1 MILIDIRKSN
11 KLKDS
16 EYSAF
21 IKFDYNSKIV
31 DAIRELPFRYYNPSE
46 TEWEVP
52 TNKVE
57 YLINKLKEFDI
68 KIFGKITIFEDKNTN
83 IGLPEGFEFKT
94 KPFSHQLEGVEYGL
108 KYDRWFLGDEQGL
121 GKALALDTKI
131 YTYPSGYKLMRDIEV
146 GDYVYGKDG
155 RPTRVTATYY
165 HKDVEMYRF
174 TFSDG
179 ISIDCCKD
187 HLWQIHTQ
195 HGYKVVDTNW
205 FLQKNQFGVVR
216 KDKLFSGGSYN
227 YYIDRCEP
235 VQFRFMPVDLH
246 PYILGSLLGDGS
258 LNGGSV
264 NFTTKDE
271 ESVRRINELLPEGY
285 ILHSSASMGD
295 ISYNIVNLDNKPN
308 PKGSNIIKM
317 WLKDLKLMGTNSHT
331 KFIPHIYKYNSPE
344 IRIAVLQG
352 LLDTDGYA
360 TKDNLVQ
367 YTTVSKQLAEDVRFL
382 VESLGGMCNWYEGT
396 CGYNDKITGVAY
408 TLTIRIDDP
417 SKLFM
422 LERKRSLLKPRH
434 FKPRRQIVSIERIE
448 NADAKCITVDSK
460 DHLYLAEHF
469 VVTHNTK
476 QIIDIAVARKVMYGY
491 RFCLIVCG
499 VNTLKWNWVNEI
511 HTHSK
516 EDAYIL
522 GQRRKGTKIRIGS
535 TKDKLEDLKLMYD
548 IKEPHPY
555 FIITNVESFRDKNIA
570 DTISDLCKKGI
581 IGMCAADEMHK
592 MKNPTAQQTK
602 GFLKCLPYCRIG
614 MTGTP
619 LMNSPMDLY
628 VILKWLGY
636 ESHAFYS
643 FKQHYCVMG
652 GYGGYEIVGYKNL
665 DQLTAQVREIM
676 LRRLKSEVLDL
687 PEKIYV
693 DDIVEMEGKQAV
705 MYKEVEAGLKADYIN
720 GDIDLTNPLSAL
732 IRLRQTTGYP
742 GILSDEITESAK
754 LDRMEELVE
763 NCTSN
768 DEKVLIFSNWTQITD
783 AICNKLKSEGHKVG
797 VITGET
803 PDSSRQEIVDVF
815 QNSSNL
821 SVLVGTI
828 GAMGTGL
835 TLTAATTVI
844 FVDEPWNKALFDQ
857 AVDRAHRIGQKNNIT
872 IYSIMCKDTIDERIH
887 NLIYKKGAMSDAII
901 DGKVVGNKNEVF
913 DYLLNG

>member
-68 KIFGKITIFEDKNTN
+68 KICGKLTIFEDKNTN

-94 KPFSHQLEGVEYGL
+94 KPFSHQLEGVKYGL

-121 GKALALDTKI
+121 GK
-131 YTYPSGYKLMRDIEV
+131 
-146 GDYVYGKDG
+146 
-155 RPTRVTATYY
+155 
-165 HKDVEMYRF
+165 
-174 TFSDG
+174 
-179 ISIDCCKD
+179 
-187 HLWQIHTQ
+187 
-195 HGYKVVDTNW
+195 
-205 FLQKNQFGVVR
+205 
-216 KDKLFSGGSYN
+216 
-227 YYIDRCEP
+227 
-235 VQFRFMPVDLH
+235 
-246 PYILGSLLGDGS
+246 
-258 LNGGSV
+258 
-264 NFTTKDE
+264 
-271 ESVRRINELLPEGY
+271 
-285 ILHSSASMGD
+285 
-295 ISYNIVNLDNKPN
+295 
-308 PKGSNIIKM
+308 
-317 WLKDLKLMGTNSHT
+317 
-331 KFIPHIYKYNSPE
+331 
-344 IRIAVLQG
+344 
-352 LLDTDGYA
+352 
-360 TKDNLVQ
+360 
-367 YTTVSKQLAEDVRFL
+367 SKQV
-382 VESLGGMCNWYEGT
+382 
-396 CGYNDKITGVAY
+396 
-408 TLTIRIDDP
+408 
-417 SKLFM
+417 
-422 LERKRSLLKPRH
+422 
-434 FKPRRQIVSIERIE
+434 
-448 NADAKCITVDSK
+448 
-460 DHLYLAEHF
+460 
-469 VVTHNTK
+469 
-476 QIIDIAVARKVMYGY
+476 IDIAVARKVMYGY

-602 GFLKCLPYCRIG
+602 GFLKCLPDCRIG

-687 PEKIYV
+687 PEKVYV
-693 DDIVEMEGKQAV
+693 DDVVEMNGKQAV
-705 MYKEVEAGLKADYIN
+705 MYKEVEAGLKADYIS

-742 GILSDEITESAK
+742 GILSETITESAK

-768 DEKVLIFSNWTQITD
+768 NEKVIIFSNWTQMTD
-783 AICNKLKSEGHKVG
+783 AICNKLKSVGYKVG

-803 PDSSRQEIVDVF
+803 PDISRQEIVDVF
-815 QNSSNL
+815 QNSSDL
-821 SVLVGTI
+821 KVLVGTI

-835 TLTAATTVI
+835 TLTEATTVI
-844 FVDEPWNKALFDQ
+844 FLDEPWNKALFDQ

-913 DYLLNG
+913 NYLLNG

>member
-57 YLINKLKEFDI
+57 YLINKFKEFDI
-68 KIFGKITIFEDKNTN
+68 KICGKITIFEDKNTN

-121 GKALALDTKI
+121 GK
-131 YTYPSGYKLMRDIEV
+131 
-146 GDYVYGKDG
+146 
-155 RPTRVTATYY
+155 
-165 HKDVEMYRF
+165 
-174 TFSDG
+174 
-179 ISIDCCKD
+179 
-187 HLWQIHTQ
+187 
-195 HGYKVVDTNW
+195 
-205 FLQKNQFGVVR
+205 
-216 KDKLFSGGSYN
+216 
-227 YYIDRCEP
+227 
-235 VQFRFMPVDLH
+235 
-246 PYILGSLLGDGS
+246 
-258 LNGGSV
+258 
-264 NFTTKDE
+264 
-271 ESVRRINELLPEGY
+271 
-285 ILHSSASMGD
+285 
-295 ISYNIVNLDNKPN
+295 
-308 PKGSNIIKM
+308 
-317 WLKDLKLMGTNSHT
+317 
-331 KFIPHIYKYNSPE
+331 
-344 IRIAVLQG
+344 
-352 LLDTDGYA
+352 
-360 TKDNLVQ
+360 
-367 YTTVSKQLAEDVRFL
+367 SKQV
-382 VESLGGMCNWYEGT
+382 
-396 CGYNDKITGVAY
+396 
-408 TLTIRIDDP
+408 
-417 SKLFM
+417 
-422 LERKRSLLKPRH
+422 
-434 FKPRRQIVSIERIE
+434 
-448 NADAKCITVDSK
+448 
-460 DHLYLAEHF
+460 
-469 VVTHNTK
+469 
-476 QIIDIAVARKVMYGY
+476 IDIAVARKIMYGY
-491 RFCLIVCG
+491 KFCLIVCG

-511 HTHSK
+511 HTHSN
-516 EDAYIL
+516 EDVYIL
-522 GQRRKGTKIRIGS
+522 GQRRKGTKIIIGS
-535 TKDKLEDLKLMYD
+535 TKDKLNDLKLMYNMG
-548 IKEPHPY
+548 EPHPY
-555 FIITNVESFRDKNIA
+555 FIITNIESFRDKDIA

-602 GFLKCLPYCRIG
+602 GFLKCLPDCRIG

-687 PEKIYV
+687 PEKVYV
-693 DDIVEMEGKQAV
+693 DDVVEMDGKQAV
-705 MYKEVEAGLKADYIN
+705 MYKEVEAGLKADYIS

-742 GILSDEITESAK
+742 GILSEMVTESAK
-754 LDRMEELVE
+754 LNRMEELVE

-768 DEKVLIFSNWTQITD
+768 DEKVLIFSNWTQMTD

-815 QNSSNL
+815 QNSSDL
-821 SVLVGTI
+821 KVLVGTI

-844 FVDEPWNKALFDQ
+844 FLDEPWNKALFDQ

-913 DYLLNG
+913 NYLLNG

>member
-52 TNKVE
+52 TNRVE
-57 YLINKLKEFDI
+57 YLINKFKEFDI
-68 KIFGKITIFEDKNTN
+68 KICGKITIFEDKNTN

-121 GKALALDTKI
+121 GK
-131 YTYPSGYKLMRDIEV
+131 
-146 GDYVYGKDG
+146 
-155 RPTRVTATYY
+155 
-165 HKDVEMYRF
+165 
-174 TFSDG
+174 
-179 ISIDCCKD
+179 
-187 HLWQIHTQ
+187 
-195 HGYKVVDTNW
+195 
-205 FLQKNQFGVVR
+205 
-216 KDKLFSGGSYN
+216 
-227 YYIDRCEP
+227 
-235 VQFRFMPVDLH
+235 
-246 PYILGSLLGDGS
+246 
-258 LNGGSV
+258 
-264 NFTTKDE
+264 
-271 ESVRRINELLPEGY
+271 
-285 ILHSSASMGD
+285 
-295 ISYNIVNLDNKPN
+295 
-308 PKGSNIIKM
+308 
-317 WLKDLKLMGTNSHT
+317 
-331 KFIPHIYKYNSPE
+331 
-344 IRIAVLQG
+344 
-352 LLDTDGYA
+352 
-360 TKDNLVQ
+360 
-367 YTTVSKQLAEDVRFL
+367 
-382 VESLGGMCNWYEGT
+382 
-396 CGYNDKITGVAY
+396 
-408 TLTIRIDDP
+408 
-417 SKLFM
+417 
-422 LERKRSLLKPRH
+422 
-434 FKPRRQIVSIERIE
+434 
-448 NADAKCITVDSK
+448 
-460 DHLYLAEHF
+460 
-469 VVTHNTK
+469 TK
-476 QIIDIAVARKVMYGY
+476 QVIDIAIARKLKYGY
-491 RFCLIVCG
+491 KHCLIVCG

-511 HTHSK
+511 HTHSN
-516 EDAYIL
+516 EGSYIL
-522 GQRRKGTKIRIGS
+522 GQKLSKGKIKIGS
-535 TKDKLEDLKLMYD
+535 TKDKINDLNFLLLDKLVL
-548 IKEPHPY
+548 PY

-570 DTISDLCKKGI
+570 DLIQQLCKKGI
-581 IGMCAADEMHK
+581 INMCAADEMHK
-592 MKNPTAQQTK
+592 MKNPTSQQTK
-602 GFLKCLPYCRIG
+602 GFLKCLPDCRIG

-693 DDIVEMEGKQAV
+693 DDIVEMDGKQAV

-754 LDRMEELVE
+754 LDRLEEIVE
-763 NCTSN
+763 NCISN
-768 DEKVLIFSNWTQITD
+768 DEKVIIFSNWTQMTSVIFD
-783 AICNKLKSEGHKVG
+783 KVAKYGCG

-803 PDSSRQEIVDVF
+803 ADSNRQAIVNKF
-815 QNSSNL
+815 QSDDTL
-821 SVLVGTI
+821 KVIVGTI

>member
-68 KIFGKITIFEDKNTN
+68 KICGKITIFEDKNTN

-121 GKALALDTKI
+121 GK
-131 YTYPSGYKLMRDIEV
+131 
-146 GDYVYGKDG
+146 
-155 RPTRVTATYY
+155 
-165 HKDVEMYRF
+165 
-174 TFSDG
+174 
-179 ISIDCCKD
+179 
-187 HLWQIHTQ
+187 
-195 HGYKVVDTNW
+195 
-205 FLQKNQFGVVR
+205 
-216 KDKLFSGGSYN
+216 
-227 YYIDRCEP
+227 
-235 VQFRFMPVDLH
+235 
-246 PYILGSLLGDGS
+246 
-258 LNGGSV
+258 
-264 NFTTKDE
+264 
-271 ESVRRINELLPEGY
+271 
-285 ILHSSASMGD
+285 
-295 ISYNIVNLDNKPN
+295 
-308 PKGSNIIKM
+308 
-317 WLKDLKLMGTNSHT
+317 
-331 KFIPHIYKYNSPE
+331 
-344 IRIAVLQG
+344 
-352 LLDTDGYA
+352 
-360 TKDNLVQ
+360 
-367 YTTVSKQLAEDVRFL
+367 
-382 VESLGGMCNWYEGT
+382 
-396 CGYNDKITGVAY
+396 
-408 TLTIRIDDP
+408 
-417 SKLFM
+417 
-422 LERKRSLLKPRH
+422 
-434 FKPRRQIVSIERIE
+434 
-448 NADAKCITVDSK
+448 
-460 DHLYLAEHF
+460 
-469 VVTHNTK
+469 TK
-476 QIIDIAVARKVMYGY
+476 QVIDIAVARKVMYGY

-754 LDRMEELVE
+754 LDRMEEIVE
-763 NCTSN
+763 NCISN
-768 DEKVLIFSNWTQITD
+768 DEKVIIFSNWTQMTD
-783 AICNKLKSEGHKVG
+783 AICNKLKSSGHNVG

-815 QNSSNL
+815 QNSSDL

>member
-21 IKFDYNSKIV
+21 IKFDYNSRIV

-52 TNKVE
+52 TNRVE
-57 YLINKLKEFDI
+57 YLINKFKEFDI
-68 KIFGKITIFEDKNTN
+68 KICGKITIFEDKNTN

-108 KYDRWFLGDEQGL
+108 KYDRWFLGDEQGCVSGESFVKIKEIGKPATRDIKIKNLKKAFDLDKTIKIKSLVNGRFAYMPIKAVVDKGFQKTLELNLEDTSIQCTPDHLIYTENGWVEADKIKVGDKVFTNGIQTCPLCGTTENLITYKYSKFFGYCKSCMYKSRNGTKYNEIIKKIDDSGYVRLFGKETRDMPNYDKMYGMGIYEHHQVWYENTGHIVDTSKEVVHHKNGIKTDNRFENLQLLTISEHDRLHSDTKTSHLYQFNENLDYIDRKGTRIYLKPRLQEVTSKTYL
-121 GKALALDTKI
+121 GKQQVWD
-131 YTYPSGYKLMRDIEV
+131 
-146 GDYVYGKDG
+146 
-155 RPTRVTATYY
+155 
-165 HKDVEMYRF
+165 
-174 TFSDG
+174 
-179 ISIDCCKD
+179 ISIDD
-187 HLWQIHTQ
+187 DNIH
-195 HGYKVVDTNW
+195 
-205 FLQKNQFGVVR
+205 
-216 KDKLFSGGSYN
+216 
-227 YYIDRCEP
+227 
-235 VQFRFMPVDLH
+235 
-246 PYILGSLLGDGS
+246 
-258 LNGGSV
+258 
-264 NFTTKDE
+264 NF
-271 ESVRRINELLPEGY
+271 ICN
-285 ILHSSASMGD
+285 
-295 ISYNIVNLDNKPN
+295 NIVVHN
-308 PKGSNIIKM
+308 
-317 WLKDLKLMGTNSHT
+317 
-331 KFIPHIYKYNSPE
+331 
-344 IRIAVLQG
+344 
-352 LLDTDGYA
+352 
-360 TKDNLVQ
+360 
-367 YTTVSKQLAEDVRFL
+367 
-382 VESLGGMCNWYEGT
+382 
-396 CGYNDKITGVAY
+396 CGK
-408 TLTIRIDDP
+408 
-417 SKLFM
+417 
-422 LERKRSLLKPRH
+422 
-434 FKPRRQIVSIERIE
+434 
-448 NADAKCITVDSK
+448 
-460 DHLYLAEHF
+460 
-469 VVTHNTK
+469 TK

-511 HTHSK
+511 HTHSN

-522 GQRRKGTKIRIGS
+522 GQRRKGTKIIIGS
-535 TKDKLEDLKLMYD
+535 TKDKIEDLKLMYD
-548 IKEPHPY
+548 MGEPHPY
-555 FIITNVESFRDKNIA
+555 FIITNIESFRDKDIA

-602 GFLKCLPYCRIG
+602 GFLKCLPDCRIG

-742 GILSDEITESAK
+742 GILSETITESAK
-754 LDRMEELVE
+754 LDRMEEIVE
-763 NCTSN
+763 NCISN
-768 DEKVLIFSNWTQITD
+768 DEKVIIFSNWTQMTD
-783 AICNKLKSEGHKVG
+783 AILQVLHTKLKLIGRLEPA
-797 VITGET
+797 VITGNT
-803 PDSSRQEIVDVF
+803 NDSDRQRIVDRF
-815 QNSSNL
+815 QNND
-821 SVLVGTI
+821 VCRVIVGTI

>member
-57 YLINKLKEFDI
+57 YLINKFKEFDI
-68 KIFGKITIFEDKNTN
+68 KICGKITIFEGKNTN

-121 GKALALDTKI
+121 GK
-131 YTYPSGYKLMRDIEV
+131 
-146 GDYVYGKDG
+146 
-155 RPTRVTATYY
+155 
-165 HKDVEMYRF
+165 
-174 TFSDG
+174 
-179 ISIDCCKD
+179 
-187 HLWQIHTQ
+187 
-195 HGYKVVDTNW
+195 
-205 FLQKNQFGVVR
+205 
-216 KDKLFSGGSYN
+216 
-227 YYIDRCEP
+227 
-235 VQFRFMPVDLH
+235 
-246 PYILGSLLGDGS
+246 
-258 LNGGSV
+258 
-264 NFTTKDE
+264 
-271 ESVRRINELLPEGY
+271 
-285 ILHSSASMGD
+285 
-295 ISYNIVNLDNKPN
+295 
-308 PKGSNIIKM
+308 
-317 WLKDLKLMGTNSHT
+317 
-331 KFIPHIYKYNSPE
+331 
-344 IRIAVLQG
+344 
-352 LLDTDGYA
+352 
-360 TKDNLVQ
+360 
-367 YTTVSKQLAEDVRFL
+367 SKQV
-382 VESLGGMCNWYEGT
+382 
-396 CGYNDKITGVAY
+396 
-408 TLTIRIDDP
+408 
-417 SKLFM
+417 
-422 LERKRSLLKPRH
+422 
-434 FKPRRQIVSIERIE
+434 
-448 NADAKCITVDSK
+448 
-460 DHLYLAEHF
+460 
-469 VVTHNTK
+469 
-476 QIIDIAVARKVMYGY
+476 IDIAVARKVMYGY

-742 GILSDEITESAK
+742 GILSETITESAK

-768 DEKVLIFSNWTQITD
+768 DEKVIIFSNWTQMTD
-783 AICNKLKSEGHKVG
+783 AICNKLKSVGYKVG

-803 PDSSRQEIVDVF
+803 PDISRQEIVDVF
-815 QNSSNL
+815 QNSSDL
-821 SVLVGTI
+821 KVLVGTI

>member
-83 IGLPEGFEFKT
+83 IELPEGFEFKT

-108 KYDRWFLGDEQGL
+108 KYDRWFLGDEQGCISGESFVKIKEI
-121 GKALALDTKI
+121 GKPATRDIKIKNLKKAFDLDKTIKIKSLVNGRFAYMPIKAVVDKGFQKTLELNLEDTSIQCTPDHLIYTENGWVEADKIKVGDKVFTNGIQTCPLCGTTKNLITYKYSKFFGYCKSCMYKSRNGTKYNEIIKKIDDSGYVRLFGKETRDMPNYDKMYGMGIYEHHQVWYENTGHIVDTSKEVVHHKNGIKTDNRFENLQLLTISEHDKLHSDTK
-131 YTYPSGYKLMRDIEV
+131 TS
-146 GDYVYGKDG
+146 
-155 RPTRVTATYY
+155 
-165 HKDVEMYRF
+165 
-174 TFSDG
+174 
-179 ISIDCCKD
+179 
-187 HLWQIHTQ
+187 HL
-195 HGYKVVDTNW
+195 Y
-205 FLQKNQFGVVR
+205 QFNENL
-216 KDKLFSGGSYN
+216 D
-227 YYIDRCEP
+227 YIDRK
-235 VQFRFMPVDLH
+235 
-246 PYILGSLLGDGS
+246 G
-258 LNGGSV
+258 
-264 NFTTKDE
+264 T
-271 ESVRRINELLPEGY
+271 RIY
-285 ILHSSASMGD
+285 
-295 ISYNIVNLDNKPN
+295 
-308 PKGSNIIKM
+308 
-317 WLKDLKLMGTNSHT
+317 
-331 KFIPHIYKYNSPE
+331 
-344 IRIAVLQG
+344 
-352 LLDTDGYA
+352 
-360 TKDNLVQ
+360 
-367 YTTVSKQLAEDVRFL
+367 
-382 VESLGGMCNWYEGT
+382 
-396 CGYNDKITGVAY
+396 
-408 TLTIRIDDP
+408 
-417 SKLFM
+417 
-422 LERKRSLLKPRH
+422 LKPRLQEVTSKTYLGKQQVWDIAIDDDNIH
-434 FKPRRQIVSIERIE
+434 NFICNNIV
-448 NADAKCITVDSK
+448 V
-460 DHLYLAEHF
+460 
-469 VVTHNTK
+469 HNCGKTK

-693 DDIVEMEGKQAV
+693 DEIVEMEGKQAV
-705 MYKEVEAGLKADYIN
+705 MYKEVESGIKADYISGN
-720 GDIDLTNPLSAL
+720 IDLTNPLSAL

-754 LDRMEELVE
+754 LDRMGEIVE
-763 NCTSN
+763 NCISN
-768 DEKVLIFSNWTQITD
+768 DEKVIIFSNWTQMTD
-783 AICNKLKSEGHKVG
+783 AILQVLHTKLKLIGRLEPA
-797 VITGET
+797 VITGNT
-803 PDSSRQEIVDVF
+803 NDSDRQQIVDRF
-815 QNSSNL
+815 QNND
-821 SVLVGTI
+821 VCRVIIGTI

>member
-68 KIFGKITIFEDKNTN
+68 KICGKITIFEDKNTN

-121 GKALALDTKI
+121 GK
-131 YTYPSGYKLMRDIEV
+131 
-146 GDYVYGKDG
+146 
-155 RPTRVTATYY
+155 
-165 HKDVEMYRF
+165 
-174 TFSDG
+174 
-179 ISIDCCKD
+179 
-187 HLWQIHTQ
+187 
-195 HGYKVVDTNW
+195 
-205 FLQKNQFGVVR
+205 
-216 KDKLFSGGSYN
+216 
-227 YYIDRCEP
+227 
-235 VQFRFMPVDLH
+235 
-246 PYILGSLLGDGS
+246 
-258 LNGGSV
+258 
-264 NFTTKDE
+264 
-271 ESVRRINELLPEGY
+271 
-285 ILHSSASMGD
+285 
-295 ISYNIVNLDNKPN
+295 
-308 PKGSNIIKM
+308 
-317 WLKDLKLMGTNSHT
+317 
-331 KFIPHIYKYNSPE
+331 
-344 IRIAVLQG
+344 
-352 LLDTDGYA
+352 
-360 TKDNLVQ
+360 
-367 YTTVSKQLAEDVRFL
+367 
-382 VESLGGMCNWYEGT
+382 
-396 CGYNDKITGVAY
+396 
-408 TLTIRIDDP
+408 
-417 SKLFM
+417 
-422 LERKRSLLKPRH
+422 
-434 FKPRRQIVSIERIE
+434 
-448 NADAKCITVDSK
+448 
-460 DHLYLAEHF
+460 
-469 VVTHNTK
+469 TK
-476 QIIDIAVARKVMYGY
+476 QVIDIAVARKVMYGY

-693 DDIVEMEGKQAV
+693 DDIVEMDGKQAV

-768 DEKVLIFSNWTQITD
+768 DEKVIIFSNWTQMTD
-783 AICNKLKSEGHKVG
+783 AICNKLKSSGHNVG

-815 QNSSNL
+815 QNSSDL

>member
-57 YLINKLKEFDI
+57 YLINKLKGFDI
-68 KIFGKITIFEDKNTN
+68 KICGKLTIFEDKNTN

-121 GKALALDTKI
+121 GK
-131 YTYPSGYKLMRDIEV
+131 
-146 GDYVYGKDG
+146 
-155 RPTRVTATYY
+155 
-165 HKDVEMYRF
+165 
-174 TFSDG
+174 
-179 ISIDCCKD
+179 
-187 HLWQIHTQ
+187 
-195 HGYKVVDTNW
+195 
-205 FLQKNQFGVVR
+205 
-216 KDKLFSGGSYN
+216 
-227 YYIDRCEP
+227 
-235 VQFRFMPVDLH
+235 
-246 PYILGSLLGDGS
+246 
-258 LNGGSV
+258 
-264 NFTTKDE
+264 
-271 ESVRRINELLPEGY
+271 
-285 ILHSSASMGD
+285 
-295 ISYNIVNLDNKPN
+295 
-308 PKGSNIIKM
+308 
-317 WLKDLKLMGTNSHT
+317 
-331 KFIPHIYKYNSPE
+331 
-344 IRIAVLQG
+344 
-352 LLDTDGYA
+352 
-360 TKDNLVQ
+360 
-367 YTTVSKQLAEDVRFL
+367 
-382 VESLGGMCNWYEGT
+382 
-396 CGYNDKITGVAY
+396 
-408 TLTIRIDDP
+408 
-417 SKLFM
+417 
-422 LERKRSLLKPRH
+422 
-434 FKPRRQIVSIERIE
+434 
-448 NADAKCITVDSK
+448 
-460 DHLYLAEHF
+460 
-469 VVTHNTK
+469 TK
-476 QIIDIAVARKVMYGY
+476 QVIDIAVARKVMYGY

-548 IKEPHPY
+548 RKEPHPY

-768 DEKVLIFSNWTQITD
+768 DEKVIIFSNWTQMTD
-783 AICNKLKSEGHKVG
+783 AICNKLKSSRHKVG

-815 QNSSNL
+815 QNSSDL

-913 DYLLNG
+913 NYLLNG

>member
-57 YLINKLKEFDI
+57 YLINKLKGFDI
-68 KIFGKITIFEDKNTN
+68 KICGKLTIFEDKNTN

-121 GKALALDTKI
+121 GK
-131 YTYPSGYKLMRDIEV
+131 
-146 GDYVYGKDG
+146 
-155 RPTRVTATYY
+155 
-165 HKDVEMYRF
+165 
-174 TFSDG
+174 
-179 ISIDCCKD
+179 
-187 HLWQIHTQ
+187 
-195 HGYKVVDTNW
+195 
-205 FLQKNQFGVVR
+205 
-216 KDKLFSGGSYN
+216 
-227 YYIDRCEP
+227 
-235 VQFRFMPVDLH
+235 
-246 PYILGSLLGDGS
+246 
-258 LNGGSV
+258 
-264 NFTTKDE
+264 
-271 ESVRRINELLPEGY
+271 
-285 ILHSSASMGD
+285 
-295 ISYNIVNLDNKPN
+295 
-308 PKGSNIIKM
+308 
-317 WLKDLKLMGTNSHT
+317 
-331 KFIPHIYKYNSPE
+331 
-344 IRIAVLQG
+344 
-352 LLDTDGYA
+352 
-360 TKDNLVQ
+360 
-367 YTTVSKQLAEDVRFL
+367 
-382 VESLGGMCNWYEGT
+382 
-396 CGYNDKITGVAY
+396 
-408 TLTIRIDDP
+408 
-417 SKLFM
+417 
-422 LERKRSLLKPRH
+422 
-434 FKPRRQIVSIERIE
+434 
-448 NADAKCITVDSK
+448 
-460 DHLYLAEHF
+460 
-469 VVTHNTK
+469 TK
-476 QIIDIAVARKVMYGY
+476 QVIDIAVARKVMYGY

-548 IKEPHPY
+548 RKEPHPY

-754 LDRMEELVE
+754 LDRMEEIVE
-763 NCTSN
+763 NCISN
-768 DEKVLIFSNWTQITD
+768 DEKVIIFSNWTQMTSVIFD
-783 AICNKLKSEGHKVG
+783 KVAKYGCG

-803 PDSSRQEIVDVF
+803 ADSNRQAIVNKF
-815 QNSSNL
+815 QSDDTL
-821 SVLVGTI
+821 KVIVGTI

>member
-68 KIFGKITIFEDKNTN
+68 KICGKITIFEDKNTN

-121 GKALALDTKI
+121 GK
-131 YTYPSGYKLMRDIEV
+131 
-146 GDYVYGKDG
+146 
-155 RPTRVTATYY
+155 
-165 HKDVEMYRF
+165 
-174 TFSDG
+174 
-179 ISIDCCKD
+179 
-187 HLWQIHTQ
+187 
-195 HGYKVVDTNW
+195 
-205 FLQKNQFGVVR
+205 
-216 KDKLFSGGSYN
+216 
-227 YYIDRCEP
+227 
-235 VQFRFMPVDLH
+235 
-246 PYILGSLLGDGS
+246 
-258 LNGGSV
+258 
-264 NFTTKDE
+264 
-271 ESVRRINELLPEGY
+271 
-285 ILHSSASMGD
+285 
-295 ISYNIVNLDNKPN
+295 
-308 PKGSNIIKM
+308 
-317 WLKDLKLMGTNSHT
+317 
-331 KFIPHIYKYNSPE
+331 
-344 IRIAVLQG
+344 
-352 LLDTDGYA
+352 
-360 TKDNLVQ
+360 
-367 YTTVSKQLAEDVRFL
+367 
-382 VESLGGMCNWYEGT
+382 
-396 CGYNDKITGVAY
+396 
-408 TLTIRIDDP
+408 
-417 SKLFM
+417 
-422 LERKRSLLKPRH
+422 
-434 FKPRRQIVSIERIE
+434 
-448 NADAKCITVDSK
+448 
-460 DHLYLAEHF
+460 
-469 VVTHNTK
+469 TK
-476 QIIDIAVARKVMYGY
+476 QVIDIAVARKVMYGY

-548 IKEPHPY
+548 RKEPHPY
-555 FIITNVESFRDKNIA
+555 FIITNIESFRDKNIA

-768 DEKVLIFSNWTQITD
+768 DEKVIIFSNWTQMTD
-783 AICNKLKSEGHKVG
+783 AICNKLKSSGHNVG

-815 QNSSNL
+815 QNSSDL

>member
-68 KIFGKITIFEDKNTN
+68 KICGKITIFEDKNTN

-108 KYDRWFLGDEQGL
+108 KYDRWFLGDEQGCISGESFVKIKEI
-121 GKALALDTKI
+121 GKSANRDIKIKNLKKAFDLDKTIKIKSLVNGRFAYMPIKAVVNKGFQKTLELNLEDTSIQCTPDHLIYTENGWVEADKIKVGDKVFTNGIQTCPLCGTTENLITYKYSKFFGYCKSCMYKSRNGTKYNEIIKKIDDSGYVRLFGKETRDMPNYDKMCGMGIYEHHQVWYKNTGHIVDTSKEVVHHKNGIKTDNRFENLQLLTISEHDRLHSDTK
-131 YTYPSGYKLMRDIEV
+131 TS
-146 GDYVYGKDG
+146 
-155 RPTRVTATYY
+155 
-165 HKDVEMYRF
+165 
-174 TFSDG
+174 
-179 ISIDCCKD
+179 
-187 HLWQIHTQ
+187 HL
-195 HGYKVVDTNW
+195 Y
-205 FLQKNQFGVVR
+205 QFNENL
-216 KDKLFSGGSYN
+216 D
-227 YYIDRCEP
+227 YIDRK
-235 VQFRFMPVDLH
+235 
-246 PYILGSLLGDGS
+246 G
-258 LNGGSV
+258 
-264 NFTTKDE
+264 K
-271 ESVRRINELLPEGY
+271 RIY
-285 ILHSSASMGD
+285 
-295 ISYNIVNLDNKPN
+295 
-308 PKGSNIIKM
+308 
-317 WLKDLKLMGTNSHT
+317 
-331 KFIPHIYKYNSPE
+331 
-344 IRIAVLQG
+344 
-352 LLDTDGYA
+352 
-360 TKDNLVQ
+360 
-367 YTTVSKQLAEDVRFL
+367 
-382 VESLGGMCNWYEGT
+382 
-396 CGYNDKITGVAY
+396 
-408 TLTIRIDDP
+408 
-417 SKLFM
+417 
-422 LERKRSLLKPRH
+422 LKPRLQEVTSKTYLGKQQVWDIAIDDDNIH
-434 FKPRRQIVSIERIE
+434 NFICNNIV
-448 NADAKCITVDSK
+448 V
-460 DHLYLAEHF
+460 
-469 VVTHNTK
+469 HNCGKTK

-602 GFLKCLPYCRIG
+602 GFLKCLPDCRIG

-693 DDIVEMEGKQAV
+693 DDVVEMDGKQAV

-742 GILSDEITESAK
+742 GILSETITESAK

-768 DEKVLIFSNWTQITD
+768 DEKVLIFSNWTQMTD

-803 PDSSRQEIVDVF
+803 PDNLRQEIVDVF
-815 QNSSNL
+815 QNSSDL

-844 FVDEPWNKALFDQ
+844 FLDEPWNKALFDQ

>member
-68 KIFGKITIFEDKNTN
+68 KICGKITIFEDKNTN

-108 KYDRWFLGDEQGL
+108 RYNRWFLGDEQGL
-121 GKALALDTKI
+121 GK
-131 YTYPSGYKLMRDIEV
+131 
-146 GDYVYGKDG
+146 
-155 RPTRVTATYY
+155 
-165 HKDVEMYRF
+165 
-174 TFSDG
+174 
-179 ISIDCCKD
+179 
-187 HLWQIHTQ
+187 
-195 HGYKVVDTNW
+195 
-205 FLQKNQFGVVR
+205 
-216 KDKLFSGGSYN
+216 
-227 YYIDRCEP
+227 
-235 VQFRFMPVDLH
+235 
-246 PYILGSLLGDGS
+246 
-258 LNGGSV
+258 
-264 NFTTKDE
+264 
-271 ESVRRINELLPEGY
+271 
-285 ILHSSASMGD
+285 
-295 ISYNIVNLDNKPN
+295 
-308 PKGSNIIKM
+308 
-317 WLKDLKLMGTNSHT
+317 
-331 KFIPHIYKYNSPE
+331 
-344 IRIAVLQG
+344 
-352 LLDTDGYA
+352 
-360 TKDNLVQ
+360 
-367 YTTVSKQLAEDVRFL
+367 SKQV
-382 VESLGGMCNWYEGT
+382 
-396 CGYNDKITGVAY
+396 
-408 TLTIRIDDP
+408 
-417 SKLFM
+417 
-422 LERKRSLLKPRH
+422 
-434 FKPRRQIVSIERIE
+434 
-448 NADAKCITVDSK
+448 
-460 DHLYLAEHF
+460 
-469 VVTHNTK
+469 
-476 QIIDIAVARKVMYGY
+476 IDIAVARKIMYGY
-491 RFCLIVCG
+491 KFCLIVCG

-511 HTHSK
+511 HTHSN
-516 EDAYIL
+516 EDVYIL
-522 GQRRKGTKIRIGS
+522 GQRRKGTKIIIGS
-535 TKDKLEDLKLMYD
+535 TKDKLEDLKLMYNMG
-548 IKEPHPY
+548 EPHPY
-555 FIITNVESFRDKNIA
+555 FIITNIESFRDKDIA

-602 GFLKCLPYCRIG
+602 GFLKCLPDCRIG

-665 DQLTAQVREIM
+665 DQLTSQVREIM
-676 LRRLKSEVLDL
+676 LRRLKKDVLDL

-693 DDIVEMEGKQAV
+693 DDIVEMEGKQAI

-754 LDRMEELVE
+754 LDRMEEIVE
-763 NCTSN
+763 NCISN
-768 DEKVLIFSNWTQITD
+768 NEKVIIFSNWTQMTD
-783 AICNKLKSEGHKVG
+783 AICNKLKSVGYKVG

-803 PDSSRQEIVDVF
+803 PDISRQEIVDVF
-815 QNSSNL
+815 QNSSDL
-821 SVLVGTI
+821 KVLVGTI

-835 TLTAATTVI
+835 TLTEATTVI
-844 FVDEPWNKALFDQ
+844 FLDEPWNKALFDQ

-913 DYLLNG
+913 NYLLNG

>member
-68 KIFGKITIFEDKNTN
+68 KICGKITIFEDKNTN

-121 GKALALDTKI
+121 GK
-131 YTYPSGYKLMRDIEV
+131 
-146 GDYVYGKDG
+146 
-155 RPTRVTATYY
+155 
-165 HKDVEMYRF
+165 
-174 TFSDG
+174 
-179 ISIDCCKD
+179 
-187 HLWQIHTQ
+187 
-195 HGYKVVDTNW
+195 
-205 FLQKNQFGVVR
+205 
-216 KDKLFSGGSYN
+216 
-227 YYIDRCEP
+227 
-235 VQFRFMPVDLH
+235 
-246 PYILGSLLGDGS
+246 
-258 LNGGSV
+258 
-264 NFTTKDE
+264 
-271 ESVRRINELLPEGY
+271 
-285 ILHSSASMGD
+285 
-295 ISYNIVNLDNKPN
+295 
-308 PKGSNIIKM
+308 
-317 WLKDLKLMGTNSHT
+317 
-331 KFIPHIYKYNSPE
+331 
-344 IRIAVLQG
+344 
-352 LLDTDGYA
+352 
-360 TKDNLVQ
+360 
-367 YTTVSKQLAEDVRFL
+367 SKQV
-382 VESLGGMCNWYEGT
+382 
-396 CGYNDKITGVAY
+396 
-408 TLTIRIDDP
+408 
-417 SKLFM
+417 
-422 LERKRSLLKPRH
+422 
-434 FKPRRQIVSIERIE
+434 
-448 NADAKCITVDSK
+448 
-460 DHLYLAEHF
+460 
-469 VVTHNTK
+469 
-476 QIIDIAVARKVMYGY
+476 IDIAVARKVMYGY

-511 HTHSK
+511 HTHSN
-516 EDAYIL
+516 EDVYIL
-522 GQRRKGTKIRIGS
+522 GQRRKGTKIIIGS

-548 IKEPHPY
+548 MGEPHPY
-555 FIITNVESFRDKNIA
+555 FIITNIESFRDKNIA

-602 GFLKCLPYCRIG
+602 GFLKCLPDCRIG

-693 DDIVEMEGKQAV
+693 DDIVEMDGKQAV

-742 GILSDEITESAK
+742 GILSETITESAK
-754 LDRMEELVE
+754 LDRMEEIVE
-763 NCTSN
+763 NCISN
-768 DEKVLIFSNWTQITD
+768 DEKVIIFSNWTQMTSVIFD
-783 AICNKLKSEGHKVG
+783 KVAKYGCG

-803 PDSSRQEIVDVF
+803 ADSNRQAIVNKF
-815 QNSSNL
+815 QSDDTL
-821 SVLVGTI
+821 KVIVGTI

>member
-57 YLINKLKEFDI
+57 YLINKFKEFDI
-68 KIFGKITIFEDKNTN
+68 KICGKITIFEDKNTN

-121 GKALALDTKI
+121 GK
-131 YTYPSGYKLMRDIEV
+131 
-146 GDYVYGKDG
+146 
-155 RPTRVTATYY
+155 
-165 HKDVEMYRF
+165 
-174 TFSDG
+174 
-179 ISIDCCKD
+179 
-187 HLWQIHTQ
+187 
-195 HGYKVVDTNW
+195 
-205 FLQKNQFGVVR
+205 
-216 KDKLFSGGSYN
+216 
-227 YYIDRCEP
+227 
-235 VQFRFMPVDLH
+235 
-246 PYILGSLLGDGS
+246 
-258 LNGGSV
+258 
-264 NFTTKDE
+264 
-271 ESVRRINELLPEGY
+271 
-285 ILHSSASMGD
+285 
-295 ISYNIVNLDNKPN
+295 
-308 PKGSNIIKM
+308 
-317 WLKDLKLMGTNSHT
+317 
-331 KFIPHIYKYNSPE
+331 
-344 IRIAVLQG
+344 
-352 LLDTDGYA
+352 
-360 TKDNLVQ
+360 
-367 YTTVSKQLAEDVRFL
+367 SKQV
-382 VESLGGMCNWYEGT
+382 
-396 CGYNDKITGVAY
+396 
-408 TLTIRIDDP
+408 
-417 SKLFM
+417 
-422 LERKRSLLKPRH
+422 
-434 FKPRRQIVSIERIE
+434 
-448 NADAKCITVDSK
+448 
-460 DHLYLAEHF
+460 
-469 VVTHNTK
+469 
-476 QIIDIAVARKVMYGY
+476 IDIAVARKVMYGY

-693 DDIVEMEGKQAV
+693 DDIVEMDGKQAV

-742 GILSDEITESAK
+742 GILSETITESAK

-768 DEKVLIFSNWTQITD
+768 DEKVIIFSNWTQITD
-783 AICNKLKSEGHKVG
+783 AICNRLKSEGHKVG

-803 PDSSRQEIVDVF
+803 PDSLRQEIVDVF
-815 QNSSNL
+815 QNSSDL

-844 FVDEPWNKALFDQ
+844 FLDEPWNKALFDQ

-913 DYLLNG
+913 NYLLNG

>member
-52 TNKVE
+52 INKVE

-68 KIFGKITIFEDKNTN
+68 KICGKITIFEDKNTN

-121 GKALALDTKI
+121 GK
-131 YTYPSGYKLMRDIEV
+131 
-146 GDYVYGKDG
+146 
-155 RPTRVTATYY
+155 
-165 HKDVEMYRF
+165 
-174 TFSDG
+174 
-179 ISIDCCKD
+179 
-187 HLWQIHTQ
+187 
-195 HGYKVVDTNW
+195 
-205 FLQKNQFGVVR
+205 
-216 KDKLFSGGSYN
+216 
-227 YYIDRCEP
+227 
-235 VQFRFMPVDLH
+235 
-246 PYILGSLLGDGS
+246 
-258 LNGGSV
+258 
-264 NFTTKDE
+264 
-271 ESVRRINELLPEGY
+271 
-285 ILHSSASMGD
+285 
-295 ISYNIVNLDNKPN
+295 
-308 PKGSNIIKM
+308 
-317 WLKDLKLMGTNSHT
+317 
-331 KFIPHIYKYNSPE
+331 
-344 IRIAVLQG
+344 
-352 LLDTDGYA
+352 
-360 TKDNLVQ
+360 
-367 YTTVSKQLAEDVRFL
+367 
-382 VESLGGMCNWYEGT
+382 
-396 CGYNDKITGVAY
+396 
-408 TLTIRIDDP
+408 
-417 SKLFM
+417 
-422 LERKRSLLKPRH
+422 
-434 FKPRRQIVSIERIE
+434 
-448 NADAKCITVDSK
+448 
-460 DHLYLAEHF
+460 
-469 VVTHNTK
+469 TK
-476 QIIDIAVARKVMYGY
+476 QVIDIAVARKVMYGY

-548 IKEPHPY
+548 RKEPHPY

-742 GILSDEITESAK
+742 GILSETITESAK
-754 LDRMEELVE
+754 LDRMEEIVE
-763 NCTSN
+763 NCISN
-768 DEKVLIFSNWTQITD
+768 DEKVIIFSNWTQMTD
-783 AICNKLKSEGHKVG
+783 AICNKLKSSRHKVG

-815 QNSSNL
+815 QNSSDL

>member
-68 KIFGKITIFEDKNTN
+68 KICGKLTIFEDKNTN

-121 GKALALDTKI
+121 GK
-131 YTYPSGYKLMRDIEV
+131 
-146 GDYVYGKDG
+146 
-155 RPTRVTATYY
+155 
-165 HKDVEMYRF
+165 
-174 TFSDG
+174 
-179 ISIDCCKD
+179 
-187 HLWQIHTQ
+187 
-195 HGYKVVDTNW
+195 
-205 FLQKNQFGVVR
+205 
-216 KDKLFSGGSYN
+216 
-227 YYIDRCEP
+227 
-235 VQFRFMPVDLH
+235 
-246 PYILGSLLGDGS
+246 
-258 LNGGSV
+258 
-264 NFTTKDE
+264 
-271 ESVRRINELLPEGY
+271 
-285 ILHSSASMGD
+285 
-295 ISYNIVNLDNKPN
+295 
-308 PKGSNIIKM
+308 
-317 WLKDLKLMGTNSHT
+317 
-331 KFIPHIYKYNSPE
+331 
-344 IRIAVLQG
+344 
-352 LLDTDGYA
+352 
-360 TKDNLVQ
+360 
-367 YTTVSKQLAEDVRFL
+367 SKQV
-382 VESLGGMCNWYEGT
+382 
-396 CGYNDKITGVAY
+396 
-408 TLTIRIDDP
+408 
-417 SKLFM
+417 
-422 LERKRSLLKPRH
+422 
-434 FKPRRQIVSIERIE
+434 
-448 NADAKCITVDSK
+448 
-460 DHLYLAEHF
+460 
-469 VVTHNTK
+469 
-476 QIIDIAVARKVMYGY
+476 IDIAVARKVMYGY

-687 PEKIYV
+687 PEKVYV
-693 DDIVEMEGKQAV
+693 DDVVEMEGKQAV

-720 GDIDLTNPLSAL
+720 GDIDLTNSLSAF

-742 GILSDEITESAK
+742 GILSEMVTESAK
-754 LDRMEELVE
+754 LNRMEELVE

-768 DEKVLIFSNWTQITD
+768 DEKVLIFSNWTQMTD

-815 QNSSNL
+815 QNSSDL
-821 SVLVGTI
+821 KVLVGTI

-844 FVDEPWNKALFDQ
+844 FLDEPWNKALFDQ